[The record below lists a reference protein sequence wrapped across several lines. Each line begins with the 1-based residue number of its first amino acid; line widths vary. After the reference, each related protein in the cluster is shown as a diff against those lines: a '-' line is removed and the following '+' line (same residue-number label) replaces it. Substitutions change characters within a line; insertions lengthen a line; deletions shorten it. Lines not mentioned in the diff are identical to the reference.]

1 MKSNTN
7 LIIAFL
13 VIAVAVLA
21 FVAYARRNPIDK
33 AGDSIREA
41 GRDIKD
47 AVEPRSPAEKIGD
60 SVKDTVRDIKN

>member
-7 LIIAFL
+7 LIIAIL

-21 FVAYARRNPIDK
+21 FVAYDRRNPIEK
-33 AGDSIREA
+33 AGDS

>member
-1 MKSNTN
+1 MKSSTN
-7 LIIAFL
+7 LIIAIL
-13 VIAVAVLA
+13 VIAVAVLS
-21 FVAYARRNPIDK
+21 FVAYDRRNPIEK

>member
-7 LIIAFL
+7 LIIAIL
-13 VIAVAVLA
+13 VIAVAVLS
-21 FVAYARRNPIDK
+21 FVAYDRRNPIEK

>member
-7 LIIAFL
+7 LIIAIL

-21 FVAYARRNPIDK
+21 FVAYDRRNPIEK

-41 GRDIKD
+41 GHDNKD

>member
-7 LIIAFL
+7 LIIAIL

-21 FVAYARRNPIDK
+21 FVAYDRRNPIEK

-41 GRDIKD
+41 GHDNKD
-47 AVEPRSPAEKIGD
+47 AVEPRSPAAA
-60 SVKDTVRDIKN
+60 S

>member
-7 LIIAFL
+7 LIIAII

-21 FVAYARRNPIDK
+21 FVAYDRRSPTEK